1 MQRTRTSA
9 QALLILLLLIF
20 SATLAV
26 QKPGK
31 KHAGGN
37 AANLLAV
44 IWRNADN
51 VSSLN
56 LIYGAGGQAH
66 VPGANGRYTF
76 VKEDM
81 AGHSVKFEVKD
92 AQGVLWKA

>member
-66 VPGANGRYTF
+66 GRMRMAGTRLS
-76 VKEDM
+76 KEDM